1 MTGARVLIV
10 EDDVVI
16 ANAMATHLRHAG
28 LHVEWSDRGDRA
40 MKKLRFER
48 PDAAIID
55 LMLPGMDGWRMIEA
69 LRADGV
75 AIPLIVVSARGT
87 EQDKVH
93 ALGIGGDDYLA
104 KPFGMNELV
113 ARVQAAIR
121 RVGLVRG
128 AAGRDRV
135 EVPGLVIDPDLHRA
149 ILDGTDAELTRTEF
163 RLLAA
168 LAAERGRV
176 MTRDQL
182 QQRVWGTPYR
192 PRDRSVDVCVRK
204 LREKL
209 DQRSGT
215 YSYIHTH
222 YGVGYRFDA
231 EPRGAA
237 SGAVAA
243 EPA

>member
-1 MTGARVLIV
+1 VPRVLIV
-10 EDDVVI
+10 EDDSLI

-28 LHVEWSDRGDRA
+28 MDVEWSDRGDRA

-48 PDAAIID
+48 PDVAIID

-69 LRADGV
+69 LRADGIG
-75 AIPLIVVSARGT
+75 IPLIVVSARGT

-104 KPFGMNELV
+104 KPFGMGELV
-113 ARVQAAIR
+113 ARVRAAVR
-121 RVGLVRG
+121 R
-128 AAGRDRV
+128 AGVFAGDGGRSRV
-135 EVPGLVIDPDLHRA
+135 EVPGLIVDPDLHRA
-149 ILDGTDAELTRTEF
+149 LIDGRDAELTRTEF
-163 RLLAA
+163 RLLSV
-168 LAAERGRV
+168 LASGQGRV

-231 EPRGAA
+231 EPLKAA
-237 SGAVAA
+237 QPSSA
-243 EPA
+243 

>member
-1 MTGARVLIV
+1 
-10 EDDVVI
+10 
-16 ANAMATHLRHAG
+16 
-28 LHVEWSDRGDRA
+28 
-40 MKKLRFER
+40 
-48 PDAAIID
+48 
-55 LMLPGMDGWRMIEA
+55 MDGWRIIEA

-75 AIPLIVVSARGT
+75 GIPLIVVSARGT

-104 KPFGMNELV
+104 KPFGMQELV
-113 ARVQAAIR
+113 ARVKAAVRRAGIVQA
-121 RVGLVRG
+121 GG
-128 AAGRDRV
+128 DRERI

-149 ILDGTDAELTRTEF
+149 VLDGEDAELTRTEF
-163 RLLAA
+163 RLLSV
-168 LAAERGRV
+168 LASERGRV

-209 DQRSGT
+209 DQRSGEYT
-215 YSYIHTH
+215 YIHTH

-231 EPRGAA
+231 ER
-237 SGAVAA
+237 
-243 EPA
+243 EPAVEAST

>member
-1 MTGARVLIV
+1 MSRVLIV
-10 EDDVVI
+10 EDDNVI
-16 ANAMATHLRHAG
+16 ANAMATHLRRAG
-28 LHVEWSDRGDRA
+28 MEVEWSDRGDRA
-40 MKKLRFER
+40 IKKIRFER
-48 PDAAIID
+48 PDVAIID

-75 AIPLIVVSARGT
+75 GIPIIVVSARSS

-104 KPFGMNELV
+104 KPFGMSELV
-113 ARVQAAIR
+113 ARVKAAIR
-121 RVGLVRG
+121 R
-128 AAGRDRV
+128 AGVTAGMTHGERV

-149 ILDGTDAELTRTEF
+149 ILDGADAELTRTEF
-163 RLLAA
+163 RLLSV
-168 LAAERGRV
+168 LASERGRV
-176 MTRDQL
+176 MSRDQL

-209 DQRSGT
+209 DQRSST
-215 YSYIHTH
+215 YAYIHTH

-231 EPRGAA
+231 EPREAEQALGA
-237 SGAVAA
+237 
-243 EPA
+243 

>member
-1 MTGARVLIV
+1 MGGARVLIV

-28 LHVEWSDRGDRA
+28 LHVEWSDSGDRA

-48 PDAAIID
+48 PDVAIID
-55 LMLPGMDGWRMIEA
+55 LMLPGMDGWQMIEA
-69 LRADGV
+69 LRSDGV
-75 AIPLIVVSARGT
+75 GIPVIVVSARGT

-104 KPFGMNELV
+104 KPFGMHELV

-121 RVGLVRG
+121 RT
-128 AAGRDRV
+128 GRLTQGGSAVERV

-149 ILDGTDAELTRTEF
+149 VLDGIDAELTRTEF
-163 RLLAA
+163 RLLSV
-168 LAAERGRV
+168 LASQRGRV
-176 MTRDQL
+176 MSRDQL

-209 DQRSGT
+209 DQRSAT
-215 YSYIHTH
+215 HTYIHTH

-231 EPRGAA
+231 EPQDAA
-237 SGAVAA
+237 AA
-243 EPA
+243 ESV

>member
-1 MTGARVLIV
+1 VPRVLIV
-10 EDDVVI
+10 EDDNLI

-28 LHVEWSDRGDRA
+28 MDVEWSDRGDRA

-48 PDAAIID
+48 PDVAIID
-55 LMLPGMDGWRMIEA
+55 LMLPGMDGWRMIES
-69 LRADGV
+69 LRADGIG
-75 AIPLIVVSARGT
+75 IPLIVVSARGT

-104 KPFGMNELV
+104 KPFGMGELV
-113 ARVQAAIR
+113 ARVKAAVR
-121 RVGLVRG
+121 R
-128 AAGRDRV
+128 AGVFAGDGGRSRV
-135 EVPGLVIDPDLHRA
+135 EVPGLIVDPDLHRA
-149 ILDGTDAELTRTEF
+149 LIDGRDAELTRTEF
-163 RLLAA
+163 RLLSV
-168 LAAERGRV
+168 LASEQGRV

-209 DQRSGT
+209 DQRSAT

-231 EPRGAA
+231 EPL
-237 SGAVAA
+237 AVAQA
-243 EPA
+243 WLA